1 MGHHVLCV
9 INESSDGP
17 DLGQKFEAVMLGQN
31 LTPVDDMNAFY
42 RYFDDEATDAM
53 LRLRAQAALDT
64 AAEISGLT
72 APEAVLAIA

>member
-1 MGHHVLCV
+1 
-9 INESSDGP
+9 
-17 DLGQKFEAVMLGQN
+17 MLGQN
-31 LTPVDDMNAFY
+31 WTPVDDMNAFY